1 MASVLDD
8 ESYVLVLGKGDA
20 GLDVSRACDV
30 DHVAD
35 VVAKLA
41 WLRGRRERVAGV
53 IPKVHA
59 HEVGGR
65 IDALQGGSASQI
77 RRELDL

>member
-1 MASVLDD
+1 MACVLDD

-20 GLDVSRACDV
+20 GLDVSRARHV

-35 VVAKLA
+35 MVAEQT
-41 WLRGRRERVAGV
+41 WLRGGREWVAGV
-53 IPKVHA
+53 VPKVHA

-65 IDALQGGSASQI
+65 IDALQGGSASQT